1 MTRLLKGVGLDKAA
15 QLEMSHMSS
24 YILFSVSYGSTLIT
38 CSQNTC
44 FCAENRICILKPAIF
59 VRASAEL
66 WTFAKGVERKCI
78 AMQIISGAFTMRL
91 NVEKSSW
98 ESSLHH

>member
-66 WTFAKGVERKCI
+66 WTLQKVLK
-78 AMQIISGAFTMRL
+78 
-91 NVEKSSW
+91 
-98 ESSLHH
+98 ESALQCK